1 MADTWRLIFNPEGD
15 AADMVAYA
23 SALVEGRIAGKYM
36 LSTEKLPDTLVVQG
50 FRQKGI
56 LAGADVDIN
65 KDTAKK
71 YDIKVANYPRSG
83 RGGPK
88 PVGTVNL
95 AEVLKTSSRKF
106 NAVETAPDD
115 PAVLLYTSGTTGRP
129 KGVTLTHRN
138 FAQQCINVSKV
149 LPLDESDTIV
159 LVLPL
164 FHVYGLSNG
173 LISGV
178 YFGTRMTLVPQY
190 SPAKLLEAIEHSKAT
205 VLIAIPTMYMHL
217 LQIARTRKASIPKSL
232 RLCVSGGAPLSLT
245 TLREFEEAFQTRIA
259 EGYGLTETTSSVCL
273 NKSGEAFKPGSIG
286 PAAEG
291 VEMRVFDDND
301 AEVPDGQEGEI
312 VIRSDVV
319 TPGYWNNPEET
330 AEAIRD
336 GWLHTGDLGYRDA
349 DGFFFITDRKKD
361 LIIRGGFN
369 ISPREIEELLF
380 THPAIQDAA
389 VIAVHDKRDRE
400 AVKACVV
407 LHEGQS
413 VTEREVLDFCSQ
425 NLADYKV
432 PKYVEFRPSLPKS
445 ATGKILRKEL
455 REGYH
460 DDRLLDKQSAGRK
473 EQPHG

>member
-1 MADTWRLIFNPEGD
+1 MADTWRLIFNPDGD
-15 AADMVAYA
+15 AADMLAYA

-36 LSTEKLPDTLVVQG
+36 LSTEKLPNTIVIQG
-50 FRQKGI
+50 ARQKGI

-65 KDTAKK
+65 KETARR
-71 YDIKVANYPRSG
+71 YDIRVANYPRSG

-95 AEVLKTSSRKF
+95 SDVLKTSSRKF
-106 NAVETAPDD
+106 NAVDTDPDA

-138 FAQQCINVSKV
+138 FAQQCDNVSKV
-149 LPLDESDTIV
+149 LPLDQSDTIV

-173 LISGV
+173 LISGIF
-178 YFGTRMTLVPQY
+178 FGTRMTLVPQY
-190 SPAKLLEAIEHSKAT
+190 SPAMLLEAIEQTKAT
-205 VLIAIPTMYMHL
+205 VLIAVPTMYMHL
-217 LQIARTRKASIPKSL
+217 LQIARTRKTSIPKSL
-232 RLCVSGGAPLSLT
+232 RLCVSGGAPLALN
-245 TLREFEEAFQTRIA
+245 TLREFEQAFQTRIA

-291 VEMRVFDDND
+291 VQMRVVDDNGS
-301 AEVPDGQEGEI
+301 EVADGQEGEI
-312 VIRSDVV
+312 VIKSAVV
-319 TPGYWNNPEET
+319 TPGYWNNPEATEET
-330 AEAIRD
+330 IKD
-336 GWLHTGDLGYRDA
+336 GWLHTGDLGYRDE

-380 THPAIQDAA
+380 THPKVQDAA
-389 VIAVHDKRDRE
+389 VIAVQDKRDRE
-400 AVKACVV
+400 AVKAFVV
-407 LHEGQS
+407 LQEGQEA
-413 VTEREVLDFCSQ
+413 TEREILDYCSQ

-432 PKYVEFRPSLPKS
+432 PKFVEFRDSLPKS

-455 REGYH
+455 REGYR
-460 DDRLLDKQSAGRK
+460 DDRLLDKVSGDNK
-473 EQPHG
+473 EQHNG